1 MPNTARDE
9 SAPLTQHRPSIAEAR
24 SQSRLILVAED
35 DAINQKVILHQL
47 SALGYAAEFAGTGTE
62 ALRMWRAGRYALL
75 LTDLHMPGL
84 DGYGLAT
91 AIRAEESQIGRA
103 SCRARVCQYV

>member
-1 MPNTARDE
+1 MVLFYLLFFFSSRRRHTRCALVTGVQTC
-9 SAPLTQHRPSIAEAR
+9 ALR
-24 SQSRLILVAED
+24 S
-35 DAINQKVILHQL
+35 NQKVILHQL

>member
-24 SQSRLILVAED
+24 AQSRLILVAED

-84 DGYGLAT
+84 DGYVLAS
-91 AIRAEESQIGRA
+91 AIRAEESPA
-103 SCRARVCQYV
+103 HRVPLLVRKSVV